1 MAVRKTASFYR
12 LLSASS
18 TRKTTRKSWRV
29 RTKRAYIKL
38 TSEQKAKKRKQ
49 RFLVKQSYQ
58 QSILDAHQQLYAL
71 AAEIHEKFPNRR
83 VKSIAADIFQSDRLK
98 VALKDVGPYHAFLMA
113 EAKRINDEAE
123 AEGKGRRKINQLS
136 GKISEMWKAMSAEER
151 IEATKTD
158 LESLRERRLNKEV
171 GTHNVDIASSQDSTI
186 TAEKLRAALERL
198 GVRTGDEGTVIV
210 TRGDSSRFHRPFV
223 WATSPR
229 VHSFFETVFN
239 STLEHVGLKMDSYM
253 VLGIEGVAKTQQQ
266 QLQELKASTGKLI
279 RTKLE
284 EVLKSPGAKTVHYAH
299 FDRLITKQH
308 GVVIRNWPLKT
319 FVNPSRVSTKAELD
333 LLWSSWNSGTTH
345 FYRMSRSELETW
357 EAEYKKV
364 AAGEG
369 LGVEV
374 GDGGVDKAIEQT
386 NEQVQSPGDN
396 SLDTNQVQHSGNT
409 SLDKDQLGAS
419 AASVGGGQ
427 ESSSSSVPGSSN
439 SAGINNG
446 ATTFVHAQITTDA
459 TGAAKAT
466 RTRKPRSDRGKPR
479 KKRAIRV
486 AEQA

>member
-1 MAVRKTASFYR
+1 MAVRKTTSFDR

-38 TSEQKAKKRKQ
+38 TSEQKTEKRKQ

-58 QSILDAHQQLYAL
+58 QSILDAHQQLYEL

-98 VALKDVGPYHAFLMA
+98 VASKDVGPYHAFLMA
-113 EAKRINDEAE
+113 QAKIINDKAE
-123 AEGKGRRKINQLS
+123 AEGQDRRKINQLS

-158 LESLRERRLNKEV
+158 LEALRERRMNKEV

-186 TAEKLRAALERL
+186 TAEKLKDSLERL
-198 GVRTGDEGTVIV
+198 GVRTGDEGAVII

-223 WATSPR
+223 WATSSR
-229 VHSFFETVFN
+229 VHSFIETVFN
-239 STLEHVGLKMDSYM
+239 NSLEHFGLKMDSYM

-284 EVLKSPGAKTVHYAH
+284 ETLKTPGAKMHYAH

-308 GVVIRNWPLKT
+308 GVVINNWPLKT

-333 LLWSSWNSGTTH
+333 LLWNSWNSGTTH
-345 FYRMSRSELETW
+345 FYRMSRSELEAW
-357 EAEYKKV
+357 EVEYERV
-364 AAGEG
+364 MAGEG
-369 LGVEV
+369 ARVELGAGVVDE
-374 GDGGVDKAIEQT
+374 GVDQATEQS
-386 NEQVQSPGDN
+386 NQQAQSPEDT
-396 SLDTNQVQHSGNT
+396 SLDTDQAQQSQNT
-409 SLDKDQLGAS
+409 SFDNDRPA
-419 AASVGGGQ
+419 AASLGGGQ
-427 ESSSSSVPGSSN
+427 ESSVSSVPGSSA
-439 SAGINNG
+439 SVSGS

-459 TGAAKAT
+459 NGTAKAT

-479 KKRAIRV
+479 KKRAVRV
-486 AEQA
+486 AEQV